1 MILPGTGRGTAP
13 DLIRGGGGGVR
24 NMLRP
29 ETVAARTLRKD
40 MSLPEVM
47 LWQQLRG
54 RKTGLKFRRQHPIG
68 PYVVDFYCSQASLV
82 IEIDGEAHNR
92 GEQPMRDISR
102 DQFLKENGYRV
113 LRIAAVEV
121 LRDVEAVAASIVAL
135 AQRPLHHSPAASGPP
150 PRAGEV

>member
-1 MILPGTGRGTAP
+1 MILPGKGRGTGEA
-13 DLIRGGGGGVR
+13 GGGGVR
-24 NMLRP
+24 QVPRP
-29 ETVAARTLRKD
+29 ETVTARTLRKD
-40 MSLPEVM
+40 MSLPEVL

-54 RKTGLKFRRQHPIG
+54 RKTGVKFRRQHPIG

-92 GEQPMRDISR
+92 GERPVRDRLR
-102 DQFLKENGYRV
+102 DQFLEENGYRV

-121 LRDVEAVAASIVAL
+121 LRNVEAVAASVVAY
-135 AQRPLHHSPAASGPP
+135 AAAPLHHSPAASGPP